1 MALDIECFSVIRF
14 NYCIE
19 VIVSGPRFNTTSRIK
34 ISIQNSID
42 KYLWKC
48 LLDRIRDLL
57 KRGVY
62 MEEMQGTVVDKK
74 FLMVMILVCL
84 ALGTGF
90 TFIYLDLKAGF
101 ADLKDNYA
109 NLSAEIEQLES
120 TLEALHYNQTMGL
133 TAVQIYNLTK
143 TSVVLITN
151 SRNDGSIVE
160 GSGFV
165 YPYGRGY
172 IVTNNHVVEDYEV
185 VKATFINGT
194 VFTASS
200 VYYDAYSDLAVLK
213 INVPEE
219 MPLHPLPIGNSSR
232 LLVGETV
239 YAMGNPFRLIGSI
252 TQGIVS
258 QIGRSLTLPEMQ
270 YAIVDVIQ
278 IDAAINPGNS
288 GGPLLNS
295 LGFVMGVNF
304 AIISETGEF
313 SGVGFAISSVIMQRV
328 IPALII
334 NGTYEHPWIGVEGT
348 DVTTDSISGFQ
359 IIRVLPDSPAQAK
372 LQSDDIIIGV
382 DNIPV
387 RTADDLVTYMERYKS
402 PGETIILSIIRD
414 SQTLEIELEL
424 GVRPPP

>member
-1 MALDIECFSVIRF
+1 VALDIECFSVIRF

-19 VIVSGPRFNTTSRIK
+19 VIVSGPRFNPTSRIK

-74 FLMVMILVCL
+74 FLLVMILVCL

-151 SRNDGSIVE
+151 SRNDGSVVE

-295 LGFVMGVNF
+295 LGFVVGVNF

-414 SQTLEIELEL
+414 SQTPEIELEL

>member
-1 MALDIECFSVIRF
+1 
-14 NYCIE
+14 
-19 VIVSGPRFNTTSRIK
+19 
-34 ISIQNSID
+34 
-42 KYLWKC
+42 
-48 LLDRIRDLL
+48 
-57 KRGVY
+57 

-74 FLMVMILVCL
+74 FLLVMILVCL

-151 SRNDGSIVE
+151 SRNDGSVVE

-172 IVTNNHVVEDYEV
+172 IVTNNHVVEDYDV

-219 MPLHPLPIGNSSR
+219 MQLHPLPIGNSSR

-258 QIGRSLTLPEMQ
+258 QIGRSLMLPEMQ

-295 LGFVMGVNF
+295 LGFVVGVNF